1 LYINLKSKLYCCLKL
16 EQANLHLVSNTFLLT
31 FHYQTELFFSD
42 VDECATEALPCDHTC
57 TNTPGS
63 YECTCNDGYT
73 SWDNGTCTG
82 TVLVKLDPVNV
93 MTYRL

>member
-1 LYINLKSKLYCCLKL
+1 MGYGNKFSLHHSLNFQVLTQFWFITSSNFHQCINNS
-16 EQANLHLVSNTFLLT
+16 
-31 FHYQTELFFSD
+31 FFSD